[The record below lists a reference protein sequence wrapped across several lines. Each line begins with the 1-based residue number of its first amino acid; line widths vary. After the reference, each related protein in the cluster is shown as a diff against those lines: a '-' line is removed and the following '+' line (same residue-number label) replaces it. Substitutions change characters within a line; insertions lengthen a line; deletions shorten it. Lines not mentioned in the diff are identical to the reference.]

1 AVKNAE
7 AATAAE
13 QAKAQAAAEKAAQDI
28 AKAQQAVKNA
38 EAATAAEQAKAQAAA
53 EKAAQDLAAA
63 QQAVKNAEAATA
75 AEQAKA
81 QAAANKAAQDLAAA
95 QQAVKDAEA
104 ATAAEQAK
112 AQAAAEKAAQDLAAA
127 QQAVKNAEAVTAA
140 EQAKAQAAANQAA
153 QDLAAAQQAVKNAEA
168 ATAAEQ
174 AKAQAAAEKA
184 AQDLAAAQA
193 QIVELEAELAP
204 VRAEAERKRIAAIEE
219 QRKFEVLAK
228 NAWRKLDSNNT
239 SDKTVRSGGFFL
251 DGNPFPLW
259 DKVSGVNFGNEI
271 SDTVQQ
277 SSHLVKSDQG
287 NAPAYYTAQNRYI
300 FHVVTAHYINQQYST
315 YANWDINDYA
325 VTEKTPSGYMARG
338 QAYIETSPFYVALP
352 TDPSYLDRAAG
363 ITATYKGKAIY
374 KRSSSMGDFSL
385 TADFDKGTVEGAIT
399 GGGSYALTLEK
410 GKIKQSDNQIKFSGG
425 VIITDNSSS
434 YGSYDG
440 IFAGP
445 NAEEVVGTTTRP
457 TSTREEISFGG
468 KRQP

>member
-1 AVKNAE
+1 MNLFVKKTALAILVSLGIIACNSSGGGSASSGPANNPEQAKQIEALKKQLEAEQEAVKNAQ
-7 AATAAE
+7 TAVTSE
-13 QAKAQAAAEKAAQDI
+13 QTKAKAAAD
-28 AKAQQAVKNA
+28 
-38 EAATAAEQAKAQAAA
+38 
-53 EKAAQDLAAA
+53 KAAQDLAAA
-63 QQAVKNAEAATA
+63 QKALQDAQNATT
-75 AEQAKA
+75 AEQVKA
-81 QAAANKAAQDLAAA
+81 QAAAN
-95 QQAVKDAEA
+95 
-104 ATAAEQAK
+104 
-112 AQAAAEKAAQDLAAA
+112 
-127 QQAVKNAEAVTAA
+127 
-140 EQAKAQAAANQAA
+140 
-153 QDLAAAQQAVKNAEA
+153 
-168 ATAAEQ
+168 
-174 AKAQAAAEKA
+174 KA

-219 QRKFEVLAK
+219 QRKFEELAK

-271 SDTVQQ
+271 SDTVQR
-277 SSHLVKSDQG
+277 SSHTVKSDQR
-287 NAPAYYTAQNRYI
+287 NAPAYYTGAYPSRSQYT
-300 FHVVTAHYINQQYST
+300 FDVVTANYINQQYST
-315 YANWDINDYA
+315 YANWAINDYA
-325 VTEKTPSGYMARG
+325 VTEKTPSGYMVRG

-374 KRSSSMGDFSL
+374 KRSNRTGDFSL